1 MPMTRTPQTS
11 FSRLA
16 DAVAADGLTAH
27 NDALAD
33 LAAIAY
39 RSGVRSRLLAVL
51 TDRSQPEV
59 ARERALGRVL
69 AELDT
74 IAATPVR
81 DIAVAAA

>member
-1 MPMTRTPQTS
+1 MPMTRTPKTS

-16 DAVAADGLTAH
+16 DAVAADGVTAH
-27 NDALAD
+27 HDALAD

-74 IAATPVR
+74 IATAPAR